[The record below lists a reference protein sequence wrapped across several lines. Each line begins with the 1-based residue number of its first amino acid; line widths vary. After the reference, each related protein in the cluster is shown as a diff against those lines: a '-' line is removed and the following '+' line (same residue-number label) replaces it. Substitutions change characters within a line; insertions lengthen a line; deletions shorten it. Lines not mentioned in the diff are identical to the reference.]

1 MSSRLQCSVARNNL
15 YLNDYTHC
23 FRNMYCVY
31 IHILLQL
38 YTIDNQE
45 KLTLMYSYA
54 RAFF

>member
-1 MSSRLQCSVARNNL
+1 MSSRLQCAVARNNL
-15 YLNDYTHC
+15 YLNNYTHC

-45 KLTLMYSYA
+45 KLTLMYIYKRSFY
-54 RAFF
+54 